1 MRFYW
6 GGFAVSGDI
15 EQFFHH
21 IKLRKLIET
30 LYVFVW
36 RESPDKTT
44 SGHQVATHLLGKT
57 DLPRC

>member
-1 MRFYW
+1 ML
-6 GGFAVSGDI
+6 GDI